1 MRFTFK
7 LEINRVLY
15 SLILLYA
22 SLIEIVPCPLINKDL
37 LLILTLRLLNLLT

>member
-15 SLILLYA
+15 SLILLYTSLTEIVSY
-22 SLIEIVPCPLINKDL
+22 SLINNNLPF
-37 LLILTLRLLNLLT
+37 ILTLRLPNL